1 MRRAFAHF
9 WRKAYEDNVTGMA
22 AMVAYNLILSV
33 FPLALVALFVAGRI
47 LASEDIEASVVEDLQ
62 RLFPSQ
68 AESTLLDGLH
78 RVQDSSTTVG
88 ILAVVAATWFS
99 SSFWG
104 ALDTAFCRI
113 YHRECRSWVRQKLFA
128 LGMLAVVLLFFVAS
142 VTIPALQGLVVGHRD
157 DLPFGLGEVRGFV
170 YGLSLAGGLVL
181 LFGILCLVYWRVPR
195 GSIPWRCVWPGALLA
210 LVGMAVVDVG
220 FPLYLT
226 NVTSLRVGTSFLF
239 VLIVLV
245 WFYVLALIL
254 LAGAVVNELRF
265 EQRWP
270 PGQVAGYVASMADPK
285 TEELRVEEH
294 QHERRAERAEPEAR
308 GARRIRGTGRGR
320 RMTEDHR
327 QQAEAAERELADM
340 EERSERVGEHIDEA
354 RKDWKAK
361 VADPSVPGATGDTD
375 DGDGELPPPD
385 PTETD

>member
-1 MRRAFAHF
+1 MWRPLTAF

-22 AMVAYNLILSV
+22 AMVAYNLMLSV

-47 LASEDIEASVVEDLQ
+47 LSSEDVESSVVDDLQ
-62 RLFPSQ
+62 QLFPAA

-88 ILAVVAATWFS
+88 VLAIVAATWFS

-142 VTIPALQGLVVGHRD
+142 VSIPALQGLIVGHRN

-170 YGLSLAGGLVL
+170 YSLSLVGGLLV
-181 LFGILCLVYWRVPR
+181 LFGILCLIYWRVPR

-210 LVGMAVVDVG
+210 LIAMGIVDYG
-220 FPLYLT
+220 FPLYLS
-226 NVTSLRVGTSFLF
+226 NVSSLRIGTSFLF

-245 WFYVLALIL
+245 WFYVLALVL

-265 EQRWP
+265 EGGRRL
-270 PGQVAGYVASMADPK
+270 VAMADPK
-285 TEELRVEEH
+285 TEELRVEQIKREREEH
-294 QHERRAERAEPEAR
+294 ARAREAGQADEERTHERRAERAEYLREKLDER
-308 GARRIRGTGRGR
+308 
-320 RMTEDHR
+320 
-327 QQAEAAERELADM
+327 AES
-340 EERSERVGEHIDEA
+340 EERV
-354 RKDWKAK
+354 
-361 VADPSVPGATGDTD
+361 D
-375 DGDGELPPPD
+375 DDA
-385 PTETD
+385 